1 MDWIRVIDIAEKH
14 LTENGKN
21 KADLAKILGV
31 RSQYL
36 SDIRSG
42 KSKNPGSDFT
52 LALINKMR
60 FNSKWLETGEGNI
73 FEDESLSRFD
83 EKTHQ
88 GREDSDIFK
97 IPLLTKDDAM
107 RFDPDKDIPS
117 DTRKANSGEYPDT
130 IMATIPPRVIEYST
144 DLRAMIVPD
153 SRMAPIMRG
162 GDVAIIEA
170 TGWHENGIYLYR
182 MGGHLH
188 ISYVVFNED
197 EGRFKFEN
205 EMKKE
210 IVYDPKTFKAIGRV
224 RAVVRD
230 LFGHDQKGK

>member
-1 MDWIRVIDIAEKH
+1 MDWVNIIDIAEKY

-60 FNSKWLETGEGNI
+60 FNPKWLETGEGNI
-73 FEDESLSRFD
+73 FEDESISRFD

-88 GREDSDIFK
+88 RREDSGIFK
-97 IPLLTKDDAM
+97 IPLLTREDAM
-107 RFDPDKDIPS
+107 RFDPDTDIPFVS
-117 DTRKANSGEYPDT
+117 RKANSGEYPLT
-130 IMATIPPRVIEYST
+130 SMVTIPFRVMEYGT
-144 DLRAMIVPD
+144 DLRAVAVFD
-153 SRMAPIMRG
+153 SRMSPIMQN
-162 GDVAIIEA
+162 GDVAVIEA
-170 TGWHENGIYLYR
+170 TGWNGDGIYLYR
-182 MGGHLH
+182 MGGGLH
-188 ISYVVFNED
+188 ISYVVFDED
-197 EGRFKFEN
+197 EGRFRFEN
-205 EMKKE
+205 ELKQE

-230 LFGHDQKGK
+230 LANHNQKGK